1 MIVKDQSEGLEV
13 SKKSL
18 QTVIRNDGLVT
29 TSERLIAS
37 EHFLDLIINE
47 NLAAKLVCTP
57 SNLTE
62 MVVGRMVTEGY
73 IETADEIRMIYIC
86 KYASK
91 VKVFLHK
98 EINLE
103 KFTDREPTCCTGNQV
118 ILKNSGF
125 RPLEVLETTEWN
137 ADQVFKLIGAFASG
151 SAIHKATKGT
161 HSSILTVNGE
171 IVYTCEDIGRHNAL
185 DKAIGYAVLHGYDRK
200 QCMLFTTGRV
210 PTDMVQKVVAAKIP
224 VLVSK
229 SVPTD
234 AAVEM
239 AGRYNLT
246 LICNAWP
253 DCFEVYH
260 TGS

>member
-18 QTVIRNDGLVT
+18 QTVICNDGLVT
-29 TSERLIAS
+29 TSERLIVS

-47 NLAAKLVCTP
+47 RLAAKLVCTP
-57 SNLTE
+57 NHLTE

-73 IETADEIRMIYIC
+73 IESAEEIRMIYIC

-103 KFTDREPTCCTGNQV
+103 EFTDQEPTCCTGNHV
-118 ILKNSGF
+118 ILRNSSA
-125 RPLEVLETTEWN
+125 RDLNALEAVEWN
-137 ADQVFKLIGAFASG
+137 QDQVFKLIGGFASG

-161 HSSILTVNGE
+161 HSSILAVNGE

-234 AAVEM
+234 AAVRM
-239 AGRYNLT
+239 AGYYNLT

-260 TGS
+260 MGS

>member
-29 TSERLIAS
+29 TSERLIVS
-37 EHFLDLIINE
+37 EHFLDLIVNE
-47 NLAAKLVCTP
+47 RLAAKLVCTP
-57 SNLTE
+57 DDLVE
-62 MVVGRMVTEGY
+62 MTVGRMVTEGY
-73 IETADEIRMIYIC
+73 IQDAEEIRMIYIC

-98 EINLE
+98 EINFE
-103 KFTDREPTCCTGNQV
+103 EFTDQEPTCCTGNHV
-118 ILKNSGF
+118 ILKNSGAGD
-125 RPLEVLETTEWN
+125 LKAIEAAEWDQ
-137 ADQVFKLIGAFASG
+137 DQVFKLINRFASG
-151 SAIHKATKGT
+151 SSIHKVTKGT
-161 HSSILTVNGE
+161 HSSILAVNGE
-171 IVYTCEDIGRHNAL
+171 IIYTCEDIGRHNAL
-185 DKAIGYAVLHGYDRK
+185 DKAIGYSVLHGYDRK
-200 QCMLFTTGRV
+200 RCMLFTTGRV
-210 PTDMVQKVVAAKIP
+210 PTDMVQKVVMAKIP

-239 AGRYNLT
+239 ARHYNLT

-253 DCFEVYH
+253 DCFEVYSS
-260 TGS
+260 GK